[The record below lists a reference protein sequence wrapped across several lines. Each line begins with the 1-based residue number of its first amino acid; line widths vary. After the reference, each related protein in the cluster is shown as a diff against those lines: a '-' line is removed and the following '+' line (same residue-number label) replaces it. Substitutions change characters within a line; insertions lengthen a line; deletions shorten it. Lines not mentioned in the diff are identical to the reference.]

1 MANQASIL
9 LFGETGVGKSSLG
22 NLLLNDSNA
31 FSISD
36 KPESE
41 TKVTFGKYN
50 QNKDI
55 FIIDTPGIQ
64 DSEGKDKEHLDQMID
79 YIKSLRDLKVILI
92 VFNYCENEEK
102 SELSKSNKTNLEIIK
117 NIFKDVDIGKHI
129 GIFFTHFYKSETD
142 EKTKKEKENFKKQ
155 EINKI
160 INSSENDF
168 PCFYGNIIQG
178 KEPKME
184 TKVEILRIIKWAK
197 SLKPIDAKQANE
209 KATEKE
215 KKIEKDVQHKVE
227 MEGDYIIEYD
237 LVKTR
242 EIIVYFD
249 NSIKEG
255 TWSQPEKTNE
265 KKRLNEELIKKRE
278 EEKKEKER
286 KEKLEKEKRE
296 ENERKEREK
305 RELRRKID
313 DVDVCDY
320 YKPSSFPSF
329 HRMNDFGGFDGP
341 SFPIYR
347 TEFAGGRGQFS
358 INVGGDCIII

>member
-1 MANQASIL
+1 MTNQASIL

-64 DSEGKDKEHLDQMID
+64 DSEGKDKEHLDQMINF
-79 YIKSLRDLKVILI
+79 IKSLRDLKVILI

-117 NIFKDVDIGKHI
+117 NIFKGVDIGKHI
-129 GIFFTHFYKSETD
+129 GIFFTHFYQNETD
-142 EKTKKEKENFKKQ
+142 EKTKTEKENFKKQ
-155 EINKI
+155 EIKKI
-160 INSSENDF
+160 INSSENNF

-184 TKVEILRIIKWAK
+184 TNVEILRIIKWAK
-197 SLKPIDAKQANE
+197 SLKPLDVKQANE

-215 KKIEKDVQHKVE
+215 KKIEKNVQHKVE
-227 MEGDYIIEYD
+227 MEGDYIKEYD

-242 EIIVYFD
+242 EIIIYFD

-255 TWSQPEKTNE
+255 PWSESEKTNE

-296 ENERKEREK
+296 EKERREREE

-313 DVDVCDY
+313 DVEVWDY
-320 YKPSSFPSF
+320 YKPHSF
-329 HRMNDFGGFDGP
+329 HRMNNFGGFDSP
-341 SFPIYR
+341 TFPIYR

-358 INVGGDCIII
+358 INVGGNCIII